1 MVGTEGTAGVTRGRT
16 SVCGGIAASRCIGP
30 HRRSP
35 MPRPL
40 SRVQRH
46 APFMQAAGRFLDVL
60 AAWYD
65 QHPAATFGELEAEA
79 RRQRR
84 RRRGPA
90 LALLVKGRERGLQ
103 VEAPA
108 CPQGVQPREFQGYRG
123 RTVVGLAGDT
133 GLERAAS
140 TCPRCPRTTRFR
152 RRPHTPAPHGSV
164 ECGGGTRRG
173 GPVGCPF
180 PVA

>member
-1 MVGTEGTAGVTRGRT
+1 
-16 SVCGGIAASRCIGP
+16 
-30 HRRSP
+30 

-60 AAWYD
+60 AGWYD

-84 RRRGPA
+84 RRKGPA

-108 CPQGVQPREFQGYRG
+108 CPQCVQPIEFEGYRG

-133 GLERAAS
+133 GLERATY
-140 TCPRCPRTTRFR
+140 TCPGWPRTARFR

-164 ECGGGTRRG
+164 ACGAARVAARPLVVRFQSHRTHLRRCHHL
-173 GPVGCPF
+173 PQPAVNCLSERA